1 MAKTTK
7 NAALKPE
14 VETVEAVEVEAATL
28 ATPQHN
34 GSISNGIIK
43 VEESDLSKA
52 VGFDYSRQI
61 SMLSPKK
68 RKEYLKLADTIVDGD
83 IASIQQYGI
92 EASKHV
98 EDDGNTMLDSYRS
111 NNTNNEADML
121 INNLLAEL
129 NMLDYDD
136 LNVTGFKQT
145 LARIPGL
152 RKLVMSID
160 KLKIKYDTIR
170 NNVDNIANK
179 IRQQKITAIAD
190 NNTLQIAF
198 ENTKTYIKELRD
210 LIIAAKIKNDD
221 YKEKLENMM
230 QHPETYSPIDVHDA
244 QTFQNEL
251 EKRIANM
258 QIIEYIFMK
267 NLFDIRT
274 IQSNNLAVASKA
286 DSIITTV
293 VPLWK
298 HELTIAIIMNNQKRS
313 IETNKKITATTNKMI
328 EEMGKQLKENT
339 IAVAKAN
346 EETIVSLDTLK
357 STTKNLIETF
367 QEVKKIQADGRK
379 NRAEIEQNLIGYGEE
394 LKNAINDI
402 AMDSRQ
408 KLN

>member
-28 ATPQHN
+28 ATQKQD

-152 RKLVMSID
+152 RKLVMSVD

-230 QHPETYSPIDVHDA
+230 QHPETYSPIDIHDA

>member
-1 MAKTTK
+1 MAKTK
-7 NAALKPE
+7 KEEIIQKVENADVVDITEDTVKP
-14 VETVEAVEVEAATL
+14 T
-28 ATPQHN
+28 N
-34 GSISNGIIK
+34 SINNGIIK
-43 VEESDLSKA
+43 VDESDISKA

-61 SMLSPKK
+61 SLLSTKK
-68 RKEYLKLADTIVDGD
+68 RKEYLKLADSIVDGD
-83 IASIQQYGI
+83 IASIQQYGN
-92 EASKHV
+92 EAAKHV
-98 EDDGNTMLDSYRS
+98 EDDGNTILDSYRS
-111 NNTNNEADML
+111 NNINNEADTL

-136 LNVTGFKQT
+136 LNMTGFKQT
-145 LARIPGL
+145 LARIPGI
-152 RKLVMSID
+152 RKLVKSID
-160 KLKIKYDTIR
+160 KIKIKYDTIR

-198 ENTKTYIKELRD
+198 DNTKTYIKELRD
-210 LIIAAKIKNDD
+210 LIIAAKIKNED
-221 YKEKLENMM
+221 YMEKVENMI
-230 QHPETYSPIDVHDA
+230 QHPETYSPIDIHDA

-258 QIIEYIFMK
+258 QLIEYIFMK
-267 NLFDIRT
+267 NLLDIRT

-298 HELTIAIIMNNQKRS
+298 HELTIAIAMNHQKRS
-313 IETNKKITATTNKMI
+313 IETNKKIAATTNKII

-346 EETIVSLDTLK
+346 EETIVTVDTLK
-357 STTKNLIETF
+357 NTTKNLIDTF
-367 QEVKKIQADGRK
+367 KEVKKIQADGRK
-379 NRAEIEQNLIGYGEE
+379 NRAEIEQNLISYGDE

-402 AMDSRQ
+402 AMSSHQ